1 MSIFSNS
8 STASQVQKALDT
20 QASQLAKTLE
30 QAEASQLALERAIS
44 SGGDGGKELEA
55 LTAIRSKARA
65 LEAIVDTLRGDLA
78 DAILREEQAAK
89 AAALAA
95 WKARSRKSADS
106 IRKQLTDAANAIET
120 ARKLLDL
127 ANEAADAI
135 RDSAPDGVDARTQA
149 PHDVARVLVAML
161 RPDAEMV
168 GFSPASAR
176 DEIGA
181 YVDGLLRQIG
191 E

>member
-20 QASQLAKTLE
+20 QAGQLAKTLE

-78 DAILREEQAAK
+78 DAVLREEQAAK

-95 WKARSRKSADS
+95 WRARSRKSADA
-106 IRKQLTDAANAIET
+106 IKKQLTDAATAIET
-120 ARKLLDL
+120 ARKML
-127 ANEAADAI
+127 ALAIEAADAI
-135 RDSAPDGVDARTQA
+135 RDTAPDGADARMQA
-149 PHDVARVLVAML
+149 PHDVAATLVAML
-161 RPDAEMV
+161 RGNASEV
-168 GFSPASAR
+168 GFTAERSRAAIEEYS
-176 DEIGA
+176 GS
-181 YVDGLLRQIG
+181 LLRQIG